1 MESERGSP
9 AFTTT
14 HWTVVLNAR
23 GDSPSAEDSL
33 ARLCMAYYYPLY
45 AFVRQRGKSKEQAE
59 DLTQDFFARLCSGN
73 LLEHVHP
80 SKGKFRSFLLA
91 SLKNFLAN
99 EWDKANAQKRGGGCM
114 VLSLD
119 EDYEGRYQLE
129 PVDNASPDKLFERRW
144 AMAVLEQTYEQVR
157 TEMGGRADW
166 FDALKPALM
175 GESVDGSYREIAA
188 KLNASEGAVKVAVH
202 RLRQKFACALRQI
215 IAATLEDPK
224 EVEEELRYLIKV
236 VQ

>member
-1 MESERGSP
+1 MEAERGSP

-14 HWTVVLNAR
+14 HWTVVLQAR
-23 GDSPSAEDSL
+23 GDSPAATDSL
-33 ARLCMAYYYPLY
+33 ARLCAAYYYPLY
-45 AFVRQRGKSKEQAE
+45 AFVRQRGKGREEAE
-59 DLTQDFFARLCSGN
+59 DLTQEFFLRLCSGN
-73 LLEHVHP
+73 LLEKVHP
-80 SKGKFRSFLLA
+80 AKGKFRSFLLA
-91 SLKNFLAN
+91 ALKNFLAN
-99 EWDKANAQKRGGGCM
+99 EWDKANAQKRGGGCV

-157 TEMGGRADW
+157 QEMGERADR
-166 FDALKPALM
+166 FEALKPALM
-175 GESVDGSYREIAA
+175 GEPVDESYREIAA

-202 RLRQKFACALRQI
+202 RLRQKFAHTLRQI
-215 IAATLEDPK
+215 IAETLEDPR
-224 EVEEELRYLIKV
+224 EVEDELRYLIKV